1 MGENSLG
8 QEYLMST
15 HEVLESV
22 AKSMVVAGLYK
33 DEETAIRALALEQI
47 ERKIAAYR
55 KQVQSFEQKYHRTL
69 EEQTHFLA
77 GKASMEEEE
86 EWMEWKG
93 ATVML
98 EAWQTALR
106 EVFNSAS
113 SAEP

>member
-1 MGENSLG
+1 
-8 QEYLMST
+8 MST

-33 DEETAIRALALEQI
+33 DEATAIRALALEQI
-47 ERKIAAYR
+47 EKKIAAYR

-69 EEQTHFLA
+69 TEQTHFLA
-77 GKASMEEEE
+77 GKASMEGEE

-98 EAWQTALR
+98 EAWQTALQ
-106 EVFNSAS
+106 EVLDSAS
-113 SAEP
+113 SAQH